1 MPLRNRVI
9 LVLHPEPGVHA
20 AIAGA
25 AGKGSLVTAV
35 EDWLSVEDA
44 LLASPPSTVAVVDPY
59 LGGAGPGPASELHA
73 LLQRLPSSSIVPAL
87 EVTPER
93 ASDVA
98 LLDEWG
104 VAAIISSGH
113 DDTPAAIS
121 RRIGDARVRPLK
133 RRLASML
140 PPETSPHAYTLLFAA
155 ADTMCDDG
163 NAADLATALEAS
175 PSTLLR
181 WCEAAGLPS
190 PRTLLQWV
198 RVLHAANLL
207 EEPVRTPEAVAR
219 TCGYASAAEL
229 RTVTQRL
236 LGSTPAQLRT
246 AGFQHTAARFLAALT
261 TLP

>member
-9 LVLHPEPGVHA
+9 LVLHPEPRVHA
-20 AIAGA
+20 TVAEA
-25 AGKGSLVTAV
+25 AGEASLVTTV
-35 EDWLSVEDA
+35 DDWPGLEEA

-59 LGGAGPGPASELHA
+59 LGGTGPGPARELHG
-73 LLQRLPSSSIVPAL
+73 LLQRLPSTSVIPVL
-87 EVTPER
+87 EVTAER
-93 ASDVA
+93 APDVT

-121 RRIGDARVRPLK
+121 RRLDDACVRPLK
-133 RRLASML
+133 RLLASML

-155 ADTMCDDG
+155 ADTMCAGG

-181 WCEAAGLPS
+181 WCEAAALPS

-198 RVLHAANLL
+198 RILLAASLL
-207 EEPVRTPEAVAR
+207 EEPVRTPDSVAR
-219 TCGYASAAEL
+219 TCGYASTAEL

-236 LGSTPAQLRT
+236 LGRTPAQLKT
-246 AGFQHTAARFLAALT
+246 DGFPHAAARFLQALA

>member
-9 LVLHPEPGVHA
+9 LVLHPEPQVHA
-20 AIAGA
+20 AIAAA
-25 AGKGSLVTAV
+25 AGEGSFVTTV
-35 EDWLSVEDA
+35 DDWPSVEEA

-59 LGGAGPGPASELHA
+59 LGGSGPGPTRELHG
-73 LLQRLPSSSIVPAL
+73 LLQRLPSTSVVPAL
-87 EVTPER
+87 QVTPER
-93 ASDVA
+93 AADVA

-113 DDTPAAIS
+113 DDTPAALS
-121 RRIGDARVRPLK
+121 RRLGDACVRPLK
-133 RRLASML
+133 RLLASML
-140 PPETSPHAYTLLFAA
+140 PPEASPHAITLLFAA

-163 NAADLATALEAS
+163 NVADLATALEAS

-181 WCEAAGLPS
+181 WCGAAGLPS

-198 RVLHAANLL
+198 CVLHAANLL

-236 LGSTPAQLRT
+236 LGRTPAQLRT
-246 AGFQHTAARFLAALT
+246 AGFQHAAARFRQALT